1 MKTDSF
7 SGTLLKETGEVGN
20 NHLKAFLQA
29 DSTAGLPDPKNLQ
42 DIGGMKAFSDID
54 WYFTF
59 TPTIPLTEDRREEE
73 EIAENGPL
81 SFSSDNTLKERFEYY
96 GMAFQLFNLDTDI
109 ALFQKVL
116 DTNTYTEP
124 DILYRYLTETFHNN
138 HFREYIQPSADKER
152 SFPLVEIPEDAP
164 NKKKL
169 KRLLAIA
176 RKLFRQMQKEPQAK
190 MPMNLAN
197 ALIRNGEKKK
207 KDLEKAAEMHRN
219 IKQRYRQILSEV
231 MLSEELNIYEKRVI
245 HALAAILSNRNYSGT
260 MNYVGLEEAA
270 LGEKIEVMT
279 LKTNYKEIFEYAGAT
294 KDDLGR
300 FSGAEAKRLK
310 EHLHGL
316 SGQMVPIIIQKGE
329 YRMLYR
335 QPLFFIYGDS
345 IDSEGNSTL
354 SLQIFPSMYEGAD
367 NNFIQFGKHELQE
380 LKELATSRH
389 KKIEPLYDLCLFFK
403 GYDNAFMRVSE
414 EKLAERSGMKK
425 AYEASKKKR
434 VRKNLRE
441 LLELCKKGEYI
452 HSYKKVKGNYEI
464 RLNPKKCKR
473 INFKRALSNPGKKR
487 NK

>member
-1 MKTDSF
+1 MKTDSI
-7 SGTLLKETGEVGN
+7 SGILLKEPGEARN
-20 NHLKAFLQA
+20 NYLKAFLQV
-29 DSTAGLPDPKNLQ
+29 DSTAGFPDPENLQ
-42 DIGGMKAFSDID
+42 DID

-59 TPTIPLTEDRREEE
+59 TPAIPLTEDRFSREEE
-73 EIAENGPL
+73 EIAENSPL
-81 SFSSDNTLKERFEYY
+81 SFSSDKPLKECFEYY
-96 GMAFQLFNLDTDI
+96 GMTFQLFNLDTDI

-116 DTNTYTEP
+116 DANTHTEP
-124 DILYRYLTETFHNN
+124 EILYSYLVETFHNN
-138 HFREYIQPSADKER
+138 HFREYIQSSADKER
-152 SFPLVEIPEDAP
+152 SFPLVKIPENAP

-169 KRLLAIA
+169 KRLLAIS

-190 MPMNLAN
+190 MPINLAN
-197 ALIRNGEKKK
+197 ALIRNGEKKE
-207 KDLEKAAEMHRN
+207 KDLEKATEMHRN
-219 IKQRYRQILSEV
+219 IKQRYKQILSEV

-245 HALAAILSNRNYSGT
+245 QALTAILSDRNYSGM
-260 MNYVGLEEAA
+260 MNYVGLEEAS

-279 LKTNYKEIFEYAGAT
+279 LKTSYKEIFECAGAT

-310 EHLHGL
+310 ERLHGL

-335 QPLFFIYGDS
+335 QPLFLIYGDS
-345 IDSEGNSTL
+345 IDLEGNSTL

-380 LKELATSRH
+380 LKELAAT
-389 KKIEPLYDLCLFFK
+389 KNKNIEPLYDICLFFK
-403 GYDNAFMRVSE
+403 SYDNPFMRISE
-414 EKLAERSGMKK
+414 EKLAERAGMKK

-452 HSYKKVKGNYEI
+452 HSYKKVKDNYEI

-473 INFKRALSNPGKKR
+473 INFKRALSEGKK
-487 NK
+487 KGE